1 MFNPFKALGDM
12 NQMRKSAME
21 IQKALA
27 GMEFSAREGDVEVKM
42 NGNQEVLEVQIA
54 GVPNE
59 SAKRAIGN
67 VIKQSQQAAAG
78 KLQEISKN
86 MNLQ

>member
-1 MFNPFKALGDM
+1 MFNPFKALGDIS
-12 NQMRKSAME
+12 QMRKSALE

-27 GMEFSAREGDVEVKM
+27 VMSFTAREGDVEVSM
-42 NGNQEVLEVQIA
+42 NGNQEVQSVAIG

-59 SAKRAIGN
+59 NVKRAITN

-78 KLQEISKN
+78 KLAEISKN
-86 MNLQ
+86 FQQ

>member
-1 MFNPFKALGDM
+1 MFNPFKQLGDL
-12 NQMRKSAME
+12 NEMRKSAMT

-27 GMEFSAREGDVEVKM
+27 AMTFTAREGDVEIVM
-42 NGNQEVLEVQIA
+42 NGNQEVQSITIA

-59 SAKRAIGN
+59 SVKRAFGN

-78 KLQEISKN
+78 ELAKMSKG
-86 MNLQ
+86 M

>member
-1 MFNPFKALGDM
+1 MFNPFKALGDV

-27 GMEFSAREGDVEVKM
+27 GMEFVAREGDVEVKM
-42 NGNQEVLEVQIA
+42 NGNQEVIDVTIGGA
-54 GVPNE
+54 HNE
-59 SAKRAIGN
+59 SAKRAISN
-67 VIKQSQQAAAG
+67 VIKQSQQAAAN
-78 KLQEISKN
+78 KLQEISKD

>member
-1 MFNPFKALGDM
+1 MFNPFKQLGDL

-21 IQKALA
+21 IQKALS
-27 GMEFSAREGDVEVKM
+27 GMSFTAREGDIEITM
-42 NGNQEVLEVQIA
+42 NGNQEVQSVSVA

-59 SAKRAIGN
+59 NMKRAMTN

-78 KLQEISKN
+78 KLADISKN
-86 MNLQ
+86 FQQ